1 MLERM
6 PARTATPAPAAPRR
20 SGDVQS
26 VARAAALLACFA
38 DADAGLSLTELA
50 RRTHL
55 NTSTA
60 HRLLSTLCHEGLLC
74 REPGTERFLPGPL
87 LLRLSRSSLLAD
99 DLGDIA
105 VHLTELVEETGES
118 ACFGVRR
125 GDEVTVLL
133 AVPSAQL
140 LRVEVAAGA
149 RAGLATSAL
158 GHALLAFGPEPLVA
172 APAGLRVDLLATQFR
187 GLAVVDDEEAA
198 GIRGVAVPIRAGGP
212 AHAAIELRGP
222 RERMTDLDAL
232 QRALDR
238 HATAIAA
245 LPTAAAL

>member
-6 PARTATPAPAAPRR
+6 PASPTKPAPAAPRR

-38 DADAGLSLTELA
+38 DADAGLSLSELA

-60 HRLLSTLCHEGLLC
+60 HRLLSTLSHEGLLC
-74 REPGTERFLPGPL
+74 REPGSERFLPGPL
-87 LLRLSRSSLLAD
+87 LVRLARSSLLAD
-99 DLGDIA
+99 DLGDISA
-105 VHLTELVEETGES
+105 HLTELVEETGES

-125 GDEVTVLL
+125 GDEVAILL
-133 AVPSAQL
+133 AVPSTQL

-149 RAGLATSAL
+149 RTGLATSAL
-158 GHALLAFGPEPLVA
+158 GHALLAFGPEPLDA
-172 APAGLRVDLLATQFR
+172 APDGLRVDLLATQFR

-222 RERMTDLDAL
+222 RQRMADVDAL
-232 QRALDR
+232 QRVLER
-238 HATAIAA
+238 HAAAIAA